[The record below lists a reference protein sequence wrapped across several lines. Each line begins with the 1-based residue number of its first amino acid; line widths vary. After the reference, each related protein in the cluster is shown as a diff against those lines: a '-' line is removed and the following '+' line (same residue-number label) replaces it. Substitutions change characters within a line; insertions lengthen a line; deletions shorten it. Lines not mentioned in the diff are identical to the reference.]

1 MGIHLYLQIEKS
13 CCYVLSWRFRK
24 LPGRG
29 WSGRSGLLEN
39 PVGGRL
45 TGQRGTG
52 SYLEREGDRRAE

>member
-1 MGIHLYLQIEKS
+1 MGIHLYLRIVKS

-52 SYLEREGDRRAE
+52 SYLEWEGDRRAE